1 MGQLDGKGALV
12 AEARL
17 MLGMAIAKA
26 FVEHLTSRVR
36 RQR

>member
-1 MGQLDGKGALV
+1 MGQLDRKGAVV

-17 MLGMAIAKA
+17 MVGMAIAKA
-26 FVEHLTSRVR
+26 FVERLTARVR